1 MEAVATRPLAFFTK
15 RRVVAVSVVALSCLL
30 TAMMSLL
37 FHHEV
42 RPDMMATGF
51 VAALII
57 NQVVDRVTRSYRQ
70 QLREAHALL
79 AQRDRDRT
87 AIAAAVCHEIRSPLA
102 VIRIAVDEV
111 KEMIVAP
118 PEATQYAH
126 DISDAA
132 DRIATILKDLSSIAR
147 PIDDPLGSIDLGAAI
162 DSAARL
168 ASYRFGNGV
177 VLERVCGDVPA
188 VVGNTPRVIQLI
200 TNLLHNAA
208 RAKRPEVTNTIR
220 IATETRNEK
229 VLLRISDT
237 GTGMTD
243 ETKRRLFEPFYTT
256 GRTTGGTGLGL
267 TICRSIVERM
277 GGTIAIDST
286 YGEGTTVTV
295 TLRRA

>member
-1 MEAVATRPLAFFTK
+1 MEAVVTRPIAFFTK
-15 RRVVAVSVVALSCLL
+15 RRVMGVAVVALSCLL

-37 FHHEV
+37 FHHTV
-42 RPDMMATGF
+42 RADMMATGF
-51 VAALII
+51 IAALII

-111 KEMIVAP
+111 KEMLVAP
-118 PEATQYAH
+118 PEAMEYAH

-147 PIDDPLGSIDLGAAI
+147 PVDDPLGAIDLGAAI
-162 DSAARL
+162 DSASRL

-177 VLERVCGDVPA
+177 VLERVRGDVPA
-188 VVGNTPRVIQLI
+188 VVGNTPRLIQLI

-208 RAKRPEVTNTIR
+208 RAKRPDATNTIR
-220 IATETRNEK
+220 IATESRATC
-229 VLLRISDT
+229 VVLRISDT

-256 GRTTGGTGLGL
+256 GRMTGGTGLGL